1 MIIGKNFFISEMP
14 KTGSTFLRNY
24 LRKFKN
30 IKLTMHHDTV
40 DVNPKYK
47 LLNKPQRISA
57 IRSPYTWYLSIWRWS
72 CIKKK
77 KSPLYSDLTS
87 RRLKLK
93 RYRLCLNSIPFFITQ
108 ITKDINNL
116 KVLFSDINSRKNF
129 NKFLTIMLTKK
140 NKNYIS
146 SDYSFTK
153 YDELGYMTF
162 FFLTQNVLRRNL
174 NDLFYSNQKFKKI
187 IKIIDKKIY
196 TNQFFKTEKLSNDLK
211 KFLIKN
217 GLSLKEI
224 DEIDKNTTKNQ
235 IDKNYIKFFTKK
247 NLKLIEKKEKYIF
260 DKFNYRKISKLN

>member
-1 MIIGKNFFISEMP
+1 M
-14 KTGSTFLRNY
+14 
-24 LRKFKN
+24 
-30 IKLTMHHDTV
+30 
-40 DVNPKYK
+40 
-47 LLNKPQRISA
+47 
-57 IRSPYTWYLSIWRWS
+57 
-72 CIKKK
+72 
-77 KSPLYSDLTS
+77 
-87 RRLKLK
+87 KLK

-187 IKIIDKKIY
+187 IKIIDEKIY